1 MSYRKQTKQHNIDG
15 LDESAD
21 GQKAEKQLEQLEKSE
36 ETEETEE
43 IKAAEQNGGSIDK
56 YGKFGSLRDLLGA
69 YNALQSEFTK
79 RCQLVKQLQARL
91 DETDAQAQAAEPAAD
106 SPDNADCTVSTQPAA
121 DDPIAQSSVCDGEAR
136 LAEAIAVIAEHIED
150 CADYLASL
158 PQIADAVIL
167 TYKKKLLGSSS
178 SPSPRG
184 MAVVMPAR
192 RPRTLE
198 EAKRLAD
205 EMLKSGR

>member
-1 MSYRKQTKQHNIDG
+1 MSYGKQIKQRNSDFSA
-15 LDESAD
+15 ESET
-21 GQKAEKQLEQLEKSE
+21 GQKADEQLEKLE
-36 ETEETEE
+36 KTEEADVAEE
-43 IKAAEQNGGSIDK
+43 NSGETAN
-56 YGKFGSLRDLLGA
+56 YGKFGSLQELLSA

-79 RCQLVKQLQARL
+79 RCQLVKQLQTRL
-91 DETDAQAQAAEPAAD
+91 DEMNAQALSDGTAEEDTESIDRVASSAE
-106 SPDNADCTVSTQPAA
+106 NALAR
-121 DDPIAQSSVCDGEAR
+121 SSACDGEAR

-167 TYKKKLLGSSS
+167 TYKKKLLGFSS

-184 MAVVMPAR
+184 MAVVMPAK